1 VHPVT
6 DRFPPGREGVERL
19 FEALRGVPEG
29 ALVFLDRRYDP
40 GEQARRDGAWE
51 RVLDEATFRHRDG
64 AIDEIRAAAI
74 QHVTLS
80 RSRGL
85 ESTSYGLTPG
95 GPLHRPEAQARVVNA
110 IIEAAGAILV
120 ADLVEDQVVDVLAGP
135 VLDLLATLEDERAA
149 AEAEAERRRRDP
161 YGLAGD

>member
-1 VHPVT
+1 MHSAT

-19 FEALRGVPEG
+19 FEALADVPEN
-29 ALVFLDRRYDP
+29 ALVFLARSYRP
-40 GEQARRDGAWE
+40 AEQASRDVAWE
-51 RVLDEATFRHRDG
+51 RVLEEAAFRHRDG

-74 QHVTLS
+74 EQVTVS

-95 GPLHRPEAQARVVNA
+95 GPLQRPDAQARVVNA

-135 VLDLLATLEDERAA
+135 VLDLLATLEEERAA

-161 YGLAGD
+161 YGLASD